1 MSARL
6 VPWRSRVSV
15 RCPRVKPG
23 FTGLGWTGT
32 LEADWDGQG
41 HWKVIG
47 MDGELEGDQDGW
59 EHCKL
64 TGVNEELK
72 ADCYGW
78 GDWKEADG
86 DGQGYWKKG
95 QCY

>member
-1 MSARL
+1 M
-6 VPWRSRVSV
+6 
-15 RCPRVKPG
+15 
-23 FTGLGWTGT
+23 
-32 LEADWDGQG
+32 
-41 HWKVIG
+41 IG

-59 EHCKL
+59 GHCKL

-95 QCY
+95 RCY